1 MLIYPAYLDQG
12 PNLTLTPELK
22 LNNNVPP
29 VFIFQTSDDPYG
41 NSALVMA
48 SSLRNAKL
56 SVELHLLPEGG
67 HGYGVRHGKVAASVW
82 PELAEAWLSRTLKLN

>member
-1 MLIYPAYLDQG
+1 
-12 PNLTLTPELK
+12 
-22 LNNNVPP
+22 
-29 VFIFQTSDDPYG
+29 
-41 NSALVMA
+41 MA